1 MARIDKEDIFLIP
14 TINLEDIVKSVK
26 EVIDV
31 QVNKVDDDDDA
42 GRKYVDV

>member
-1 MARIDKEDIFLIP
+1 MRYDLIINSARER
-14 TINLEDIVKSVK
+14 VK

-31 QVNKVDDDDDA
+31 PVNKVDDDDDA

>member
-14 TINLEDIVKSVK
+14 TISLEDIVKSVK